1 MAAFLLPSWQLDF
14 SGPQGRAPTVHE
26 IRQQQRSSVKR
37 RKVKFAPQLHTLTK
51 VLLPSPSVSRPTGQV
66 RGSLRCRSPS
76 PFPRGRVAEEV
87 KEIEGQPEGD
97 VLDEPSRPASR
108 ASNASTNMWG
118 PPISYL
124 DDCRQGR
131 SPSRPVNQGV
141 QARRKVK
148 VITPS
153 TSKAQPQSA
162 SIEKM
167 PSTMV
172 NDKTPLLADTNTCVV
187 DANSEEED
195 VTVTAIIQQ
204 LNPHS
209 SNEMPVINSTRP
221 FQYLG
226 VNQDDIS
233 FYRVGCGLTRSN
245 KHTPL
250 EKSAAKTTGLLPVPR
265 HRYFEYT
272 GSRASFGVG
281 SSTTINTGAV
291 CNAKSRSGY
300 DTLTTS
306 KSQKPSLPLSSSLGA
321 GQSLPAGSAGFVD
334 YDTVTRIASP
344 VTYSEVVAVNETQSR
359 QKSLSPK
366 QRNMSQ
372 ESPSI
377 GSATLK
383 FSSNLEVATLFEA
396 QEASRPTTNRIW
408 STSLDTGTN
417 LGRVPTRKRLQ
428 NSMKQLRSFPPT
440 KSARYT
446 NYEPRAGLFGK
457 LGKAP

>member
-51 VLLPSPSVSRPTGQV
+51 ILLPSHSGHGSRPTGQV
-66 RGSLRCRSPS
+66 RGSLRYRRPS

-124 DDCRQGR
+124 DNYRQGR
-131 SPSRPVNQGV
+131 SPSRPVSQGV

-153 TSKAQPQSA
+153 TLKAQPQLA
-162 SIEKM
+162 SIEQM
-167 PSTMV
+167 PSIMV
-172 NDKTPLLADTNTCVV
+172 NDKTPLLADTNTREV
-187 DANSEEED
+187 DASSEEED
-195 VTVTAIIQQ
+195 VTVTAMIQQ

-209 SNEMPVINSTRP
+209 SNEMPAINSTRP
-221 FQYLG
+221 LQYLG

-233 FYRVGCGLTRSN
+233 FRRVGCGLTRSN
-245 KHTPL
+245 NHTPPK
-250 EKSAAKTTGLLPVPR
+250 KSVAHTTGLLPVPR
-265 HRYFEYT
+265 HRYSDYM

-291 CNAKSRSGY
+291 CNSKSRSGY

-306 KSQKPSLPLSSSLGA
+306 KSQKRSLPLSSSLGA
-321 GQSLPAGSAGFVD
+321 GQSLPAGGAGFVD
-334 YDTVTRIASP
+334 YDRVTRIASP
-344 VTYSEVVAVNETQSR
+344 VTYSEVIAVNETHSR
-359 QKSLSPK
+359 QKSLFPK

-372 ESPSI
+372 ESVMSIPISRQSLERLTSPTIPLYASTYRLSKLVAESEGAPLHRQDQPEPS
-377 GSATLK
+377 GEKKKRWRERSFFK
-383 FSSNLEVATLFEA
+383 M
-396 QEASRPTTNRIW
+396 W
-408 STSLDTGTN
+408 SW
-417 LGRVPTRKRLQ
+417 PKAKRRRDAD
-428 NSMKQLRSFPPT
+428 SFDSLRS
-440 KSARYT
+440 
-446 NYEPRAGLFGK
+446 
-457 LGKAP
+457 